1 MSNARI
7 FRLPINA
14 INPPS
19 EAPKLISDPL
29 DFKGSIMLLDPA
41 HAWNEETKSLN
52 LKNLFWSRALEVIS
66 NSNLTAVGGDNIALT
81 TAGTGTYRKAERTS
95 KGAVHLYYQ
104 ASAGTI
110 SSTIQKYVFPAAILN
125 HIKTSGHEFYIAL
138 SHHITL
144 NPEGLGTN
152 ATRNQWS
159 GITQNDTQ
167 AIYSFDTQS
176 DKPLTA
182 GRTFYNR
189 VSTTTDET
197 LGLVHRSIGT
207 TVSIPTATNGA
218 NPMFG
223 VGRNSNWTVSE
234 GKPTGSI
241 LYTFYVCDLTV
252 AGKTADEVDAIF
264 QARQAELFSENG
276 RYYNDSYTN
285 PLTV

>member
-19 EAPKLISDPL
+19 EAPKLISEPL

-52 LKNLFWSRALEVIS
+52 LKNLFWSRALEVIN

-95 KGAVHLYYQ
+95 KSAIHLYYKGD
-104 ASAGTI
+104 APDFYNEIA
-110 SSTIQKYVFPAAILN
+110 KYNFPAAILN

-138 SHHITL
+138 SHRITL
-144 NPEGLGTN
+144 NPQGIGTD

-159 GITQNDTQ
+159 GITQNDTD

-176 DKPLTA
+176 DKPVTT
-182 GRTFYNR
+182 GRTFYAR
-189 VSTTTDET
+189 SGTATDET
-197 LGLVHRSIGT
+197 LGLVHRRIGT
-207 TVSIPTATNGA
+207 NISIPTETNGA

-223 VGRNSNWTVSE
+223 VGRNSNWTIANA
-234 GKPTGSI
+234 KPTGSI
-241 LYTFYVCDLTV
+241 LYTFYVCDLTA
-252 AGKTADEVDAIF
+252 AGKTAAEVDAIF
-264 QARQAELFSENG
+264 QSRQAALFASGG
-276 RYYNDSYTN
+276 RYDGDSWTD
-285 PLTV
+285 PATL